1 MSESVES
8 IESRE
13 YVLAKGVTKA
23 ILLAL
28 GTGAVIGTALIFP
41 GIGLVVKEFNRER
54 WNRLKKRGQLQSAIR
69 RMEKQKLISWSEK
82 DGGLALTL
90 TKEGKKKILK
100 YNIDE
105 LEIEKPKKWDKKW
118 RVIIFDIPEKER
130 VARDMLRGKLRE
142 MDFYQLQKSVFV
154 SKYKCE
160 NEISFLSN
168 SLGIAKY
175 VTYIEAS
182 RIDGLK

>member
-1 MSESVES
+1 MAKS

-41 GIGLVVKEFNRER
+41 GIGLVVKELNRER
-54 WNRLKKRGQLQSAIR
+54 WDRLKKRGQLQSAIK

-82 DGGLALTL
+82 DGELALTL
-90 TKEGKKKILK
+90 MGKGKQKILK

-105 LEIEKPKKWDKKW
+105 LGIKKPKKWDKKW

-130 VARDMLRGKLRE
+130 AARDIFRRKLKE
-142 MDFYQLQKSVFV
+142 MSFYQLQKSVFV
-154 SKYKCE
+154 SKYEC
-160 NEISFLSN
+160 NYEISFLSN
-168 SLGIAKY
+168 SLEIARY
-175 VTYIEAS
+175 VTYIEALKV
-182 RIDGLK
+182 DGIK